1 MKIAITATGK
11 DLQSQ
16 VDPRFGRCANFIIY
30 DVETGASQVYP
41 NSGVMAAGGAGS
53 QAAQTVAD
61 TGAEAVVTG
70 NLGPNAARAL
80 EELKI
85 PVFKFDSGT
94 VEQAIKQYKEGKLP
108 MISGPTVASHAGM
121 RKS

>member
-16 VDPRFGRCANFIIY
+16 IDPRFGRCANFIIY

-41 NSGVMAAGGAGS
+41 NSGVMASGGAGS

-61 TGAEAVVTG
+61 TGAEAVITG

-94 VEQAIKQYKEGKLP
+94 VAEAIKAYKEGKLP
-108 MISGPTVASHAGM
+108 SISGPTVSSHSGM